1 MLRGH
6 VPSSTMKH
14 KIEGEIGQNIRE
26 VIFGVEDG
34 AIGNLGLVVGMA
46 QVLAPNNLILLA
58 GVATMFAQA
67 ISMFAGN
74 YLSIKS
80 EKEYFDVKKKSRDY
94 GKAYSKH
101 KNPVISSLVMGFSVI
116 VGAAIPLIAF
126 FVWNVRQGILP
137 AVLITLIGL
146 FVLGAVKTKYT
157 FRNWLRSGMEV
168 MLVGFIAASVGY
180 VIGNLFG

>member
-1 MLRGH
+1 MYCGTQLIMI
-6 VPSSTMKH
+6 PLKST
-14 KIEGEIGQNIRE
+14 IGQNIRE

-46 QVLAPNNLILLA
+46 QAAAPNSLILLA
-58 GVATMFAQA
+58 GVATMCAQA

-80 EKEYFDVKKKSRDY
+80 EKEYFEVKKKGREY
-94 GKAYSKH
+94 GKAYSRH
-101 KNPVISSLVMGFSVI
+101 KNPIVSSLVMGIAVI
-116 VGAAIPLIAF
+116 IGALIPLVAF
-126 FVWNVRQGILP
+126 LFFESYDGIIP
-137 AVLITLIGL
+137 AVGVTLVGL

-157 FRNWLRSGMEV
+157 LRNWLRSGMEV
-168 MLVGFIAASVGY
+168 LVVGCIAASVGY